1 MEVSVAVQQLGVHRD
16 TEYIIDL
23 GSVSLN
29 FRVVYIHS
37 RLPSHAI
44 VPEATLR
51 SIATVS
57 EVAPAL

>member
-1 MEVSVAVQQLGVHRD
+1 MSVQQLDVHRD

-37 RLPSHAI
+37 RLPSHAT
-44 VPEATLR
+44 VLEVTLW
-51 SIATVS
+51 SIATVA
-57 EVAPAL
+57 EVTSGLAL